1 MTEAP
6 LANASPRID
15 HPDELDRMVKQIVAK
30 VDPVAIYLFGSR
42 ARGDADED
50 SDYDLLIV
58 VPDEQFN
65 RQIWDELLAARRDT
79 GLSAELIPARASGF
93 ADWRHEIGTLS
104 FEVSN
109 DGVRLYP
116 RASHIWIESSP
127 PPVDHPSMNRRV
139 VASWLTR
146 AERDL
151 RMAHLACQ
159 PNDPM
164 ADQAA
169 YHIQQAAEKLAK
181 AALIAHEIRPRKG
194 HVIKASA
201 ERLPGEFIHR
211 DRFLRLD
218 RFSDYVWAHRYPE
231 EDLSRPPPPEPSVAE
246 AQTWIAE
253 IEALKADFERWLRER
268 HDEDAKS

>member
-1 MTEAP
+1 MTEALTRTRP
-6 LANASPRID
+6 QID
-15 HPDELDRMVKQIVAK
+15 HPDELDRMIKQIVAK

-58 VPDEQFN
+58 VPDEQFHQ
-65 RQIWDELLAARRDT
+65 RIWDELLAVRRDI

-93 ADWRHEIGTLS
+93 ADWRHAIGTLS

-116 RASHIWIESSP
+116 RARQIWIESSP
-127 PPVDHPSMNRRV
+127 RPADHRSMNRRV
-139 VASWLTR
+139 VASWLRR

-194 HVIKASA
+194 HVIKTSA
-201 ERLPGEFIHR
+201 ERLPEEFIYR

-246 AQTWIAE
+246 AQVWIAE
-253 IEALKADFERWLRER
+253 IEALKGDFERWLRER
-268 HDEDAKS
+268 QDEDAKS